1 MWHFPDVSTEPLP
14 HNILYATS
22 ARIGGYG
29 LDAVAYET
37 LVGIRDRLGL
47 ALAYGNRA
55 EDLRRSPIRSLA
67 WHPVRLLSSLESR
80 YYYDAKK
87 KALDRVASRCLR
99 TGRFD
104 LFHGWSGEA
113 LHTLRTARQL
123 GIPSVL
129 EIPTWHRH
137 KGNQVPLKTE
147 RELEMERA
155 PIPRRWLYRL
165 LVSRQQSLEEY
176 DLADLILVL
185 SERAA
190 ETFHAAGISDAK
202 LFRMSRGVDTN
213 RFRPGSPPPVFRA
226 VFVGALIRRKGVHVL
241 LEAWKRLRLPDA
253 ELWLVGH
260 AHAEIKP
267 VLEPLPS
274 SVRVIGF
281 TREVEKIYPQCSVHV
296 FPSECEGSAKSTYE
310 AAACGLAQVTT
321 REAGDVVVNGING
334 IIVPPNNVDALA
346 AAIETLYRDPV
357 TREAMGRAGRERVVS
372 EFTWD
377 HFRQRILQAYRTV
390 MQRRCASSSS

>member
-1 MWHFPDVSTEPLP
+1 MSTDPLP
-14 HNILYATS
+14 RRILYATS

-37 LVGIRDRLGL
+37 LVGIRDHLGL

-55 EDLRRSPIRSLA
+55 DNLRRLPIRSLA
-67 WHPVRLLSSLESR
+67 WHPVRLLSNLESR
-80 YYYDAKK
+80 FYYDAKK
-87 KALDRVASRCLR
+87 KAVDRVASRCLR

-104 LFHGWSGEA
+104 LFHGWSGEV
-113 LHTLRTARQL
+113 LHTLRTAREL

-147 RELEMERA
+147 RELQMERA
-155 PIPRRWLYRL
+155 PIPKRWLYRL

-176 DLADLILVL
+176 ALADLILVL

-202 LFRMSRGVDTN
+202 LFRMSRGVDTG
-213 RFRPGSPPPVFRA
+213 RFRPGSPPAVFRA

-241 LEAWKRLRLPDA
+241 LEAWKRLSLPDA

-260 AHAEIKP
+260 VHAEIKP
-267 VLEPLPS
+267 LLERLPS

-281 TREVEKIYPQCSVHV
+281 TREVEKIYPQCSIHV

-310 AAACGLAQVTT
+310 AAACGLAQVAT
-321 REAGDVVVNGING
+321 REAGDVVINGLNG
-334 IIVPPNNVDALA
+334 IIVPPNDVNAVA
-346 AAIETLYRDPV
+346 AAIETLYRDPA
-357 TREAMGRAGRERVVS
+357 TRESMGRAGRERVVS

-377 HFRQRILQAYRTV
+377 HFRRRVLEAYRTA
-390 MQRRCASSSS
+390 MRMRCGL

>member
-1 MWHFPDVSTEPLP
+1 VAFSVVSTDPLP
-14 HNILYATS
+14 RSILYATS

-55 EDLRRSPIRSLA
+55 EDLRRLPIRSLA
-67 WHPVRLLSSLESR
+67 WHPVRLLSNLESR

-87 KALDRVASRCLR
+87 KALDRVASRFLR

-113 LHTLRTARQL
+113 LHTLRAARQL

-202 LFRMSRGVDTN
+202 LFRMSRGVDTD
-213 RFRPGSPPPVFRA
+213 RFRPGSPPLVFRA
-226 VFVGALIRRKGVHVL
+226 VFVGALIRRKGVPVL

-260 AHAEIKP
+260 VHAEIKP
-267 VLEPLPS
+267 LLERLPS

-281 TREVEKIYPQCSVHV
+281 TREVEKIYSQCSVHV

-377 HFRQRILQAYRTV
+377 HFRRRVLEAYRTV
-390 MQRRCASSSS
+390 MQTRRAS